1 MSENIYLGIDGGGTK
16 TTAVIIDAGGRIRSA
31 ERTGGSAIVG
41 KPSDRSCAVLGQLV
55 EAVCKQAGVA
65 RGDLTR
71 CAIGL
76 NGIDFADELS
86 MQTAELSAALGIPL
100 DTRAVVNDGIV
111 ALWGATS
118 REPAAML
125 QHGSGFTGAYRGRY
139 GEERLFDH
147 LSIGRT
153 FDMRYELV
161 ALVARMIDGRVQPT
175 PLKEKVLAWFDV
187 REGDYCESIFRG
199 WVKRERIATTPPL
212 IFDAWASGDDDDAA
226 DTLIQRAAADY
237 ALAATAMLARV
248 GSDDADVIFGGGV
261 IEQAPEAFWKLLSAR
276 VREHLPNART
286 RPPDLPPEYGAAIMA
301 GYLGGCDPRGL
312 FEKVLQNYVKQSSAS
327 SPPKNDR
334 TGSEGS

>member
-16 TTAVIIDAGGRIRSA
+16 TTAVIIDAAGRIRSA

-65 RGDLTR
+65 RGDLAG

-139 GEERLFDH
+139 GDEKLFDH

-153 FDMRYELV
+153 FDMRHELV

-187 REGDYCESIFRG
+187 REGDYCEAIFRG
-199 WVKRERIATTPPL
+199 RVPRERIVMTPPL
-212 IFDAWASGDDDDAA
+212 IFDAWASGDDDAA
-226 DTLIQRAAADY
+226 DTLIERAAADY

-261 IEQAPEAFWKLLSAR
+261 IEQGTAAFWKLLSEK

-312 FEKVLQNYVKQSSAS
+312 FEKVLENYVKQSGEL
-327 SPPKNDR
+327 SPPPSDR
-334 TGSEGS
+334 TESEEG